1 MRRPRELLLRNKFFE
16 IIECVFFA
24 FFHFFV
30 ILLAL
35 CALFFPLFTCIYLF
49 CCWIFFYCSYTTF
62 THSVLCLSFIM
73 FRFVFFFFSVSL
85 SLTPQSSYTHF
96 YLALFLFFLV
106 YTERRKIKTV
116 FFSLVFSFGVHLHRT
131 DQFTWCRKYFV
142 CLLVCVAIM
151 FVYACLCKNILLF
164 QFDVYVE
171 K

>member
-1 MRRPRELLLRNKFFE
+1 MCVLRFFSLLRHFTRAVCVVFSSLHMYIFILLLNF
-16 IIECVFFA
+16 
-24 FFHFFV
+24 
-30 ILLAL
+30 LLL
-35 CALFFPLFTCIYLF
+35 QLYNIYTLG
-49 CCWIFFYCSYTTF
+49 
-62 THSVLCLSFIM
+62 
-73 FRFVFFFFSVSL
+73 FVFKFHHVSVCVLFFFSVSL